1 MLVEQW
7 QDELDRRFHLPFEIN
22 LAAALAEGEC
32 SLDFDS
38 IFTADVIRRL
48 ESHRNDS
55 DEIKFRLEVLNSA
68 KVQPSSPT
76 EACRLTKLTR
86 KRALWER
93 WVDAASRGGLF
104 DGNEGTEL
112 RSRLAGVDDNDFRSG
127 IAECMVAWA
136 FSDDLGL
143 RISPRPAGR
152 DGSVLEFLA
161 QAPSQEIHVEV
172 KSPRNL
178 DELTEPEGGA
188 VDVGALAKA
197 LGRALESAAKQFN
210 EGAAN
215 VLVLAF
221 PETGAPIPAASS
233 VPELSL
239 IPAFYGE
246 DTLLTPAGGPPV
258 SAFNPKGRFLRR
270 YAGQP
275 RFTRVSAIVCIDDVP
290 PDEKLRTV
298 VLHNPHAMRPVD
310 PKTFR
315 DWRQLVPDPNSGVM
329 RWTSEDVYRA

>member
-1 MLVEQW
+1 
-7 QDELDRRFHLPFEIN
+7 
-22 LAAALAEGEC
+22 LAEGEC
-32 SLDFDS
+32 SLDIDS
-38 IFTADVIRRL
+38 IFTGDVICRL

-55 DEIKFRLEVLNSA
+55 DEIQFRLEVLNSS

-76 EACRLTKLTR
+76 EAWRLTNLTR

-104 DGNEGTEL
+104 DGNEGIEL
-112 RSRLAGVDDNDFRSG
+112 RSRLAGVDDNGFRSA

-152 DGSVLEFLA
+152 GGSVLEFLV

-178 DELTEPEGGA
+178 DELTKPEGGA
-188 VDVGALAKA
+188 VDVGAPATALA
-197 LGRALESAAKQFN
+197 RALESAAKQFN

-221 PETGAPIPAASS
+221 PETGAPIPAVSCKP
-233 VPELSL
+233 PELSL

-246 DTLLTPAGGPPV
+246 HTLLTRAGGPTV
-258 SAFNPKGRFLRR
+258 SAFDPKGRFLRP

-290 PDEKLRTV
+290 PYEKLQAV
-298 VLHNPHAMRPVD
+298 VLHNPHAIRPVE
-310 PKTFR
+310 PKTFG
-315 DWRQLVPDPNSGVM
+315 DWRQLVPDPNSGAM
-329 RWTSEDVYRA
+329 RWTYGQVCRA